1 MKNKLKEKRV
11 KYSNWLS
18 TDWTIRGVSGNF
30 INIDKVDKQVMSTNT
45 LAK

>member
-1 MKNKLKEKRV
+1 MRNKLKTKRV

-30 INIDKVDKQVMSTNT
+30 INIDKVDKQVPQTHWQND
-45 LAK
+45 